1 MSSVTEE
8 IQQLQL
14 RILELEEQ
22 QKEKDESD
30 KKTSI
35 DHNFKV
41 INDVL
46 TEKKTAINNNRY
58 SKSVP
63 LARYYDQELVTHL
76 EAIYN
81 ILQKFIPLKKG
92 ITNSKIFKLLFL
104 FCILIDIPRSLFF
117 NTDQMILVLKKKI
130 KL

>member
-14 RILELEEQ
+14 RILELEK
-22 QKEKDESD
+22 QKNEKDESD
-30 KKTSI
+30 KRTSI

-46 TEKKTAINNNRY
+46 TEKKTSINNNRY

-81 ILQKFIPLKKG
+81 ILQIVDKRLKKLEE
-92 ITNSKIFKLLFL
+92 K
-104 FCILIDIPRSLFF
+104 
-117 NTDQMILVLKKKI
+117 
-130 KL
+130 

>member
-14 RILELEEQ
+14 RIVELEK
-22 QKEKDESD
+22 QKKENDEYD

-35 DHNFKV
+35 DYNFTV

-46 TEKKTAINNNRY
+46 TKKKTAINNNRY

-76 EAIYN
+76 EAVYN
-81 ILQKFIPLKKG
+81 ILRIVDERLKKLED
-92 ITNSKIFKLLFL
+92 K
-104 FCILIDIPRSLFF
+104 
-117 NTDQMILVLKKKI
+117 
-130 KL
+130 

>member
-8 IQQLQL
+8 IQQLQV
-14 RILELEEQ
+14 RILELEKQ
-22 QKEKDESD
+22 KKEKDESD

-35 DHNFKV
+35 DHNFNV
-41 INDVL
+41 INDLL

-81 ILQKFIPLKKG
+81 ILQIVDERLKKLED
-92 ITNSKIFKLLFL
+92 K
-104 FCILIDIPRSLFF
+104 
-117 NTDQMILVLKKKI
+117 
-130 KL
+130 

>member
-1 MSSVTEE
+1 MSSITEE

-14 RILELEEQ
+14 RMLELEKQ

-35 DHNFKV
+35 DHNFTV

-46 TEKKTAINNNRY
+46 VEKKNAIKRNKY
-58 SKSVP
+58 SKLVP
-63 LARYYDQELVTHL
+63 LARYHDQELVTHL

-81 ILQKFIPLKKG
+81 ILQIVDERLKKLEEKS
-92 ITNSKIFKLLFL
+92 I
-104 FCILIDIPRSLFF
+104 
-117 NTDQMILVLKKKI
+117 
-130 KL
+130 

>member
-14 RILELEEQ
+14 RILELEKQ
-22 QKEKDESD
+22 QNEKDDSD

-46 TEKKTAINNNRY
+46 TEKKTKINNNRY

-81 ILQKFIPLKKG
+81 ILQIVDERLKKLEE
-92 ITNSKIFKLLFL
+92 K
-104 FCILIDIPRSLFF
+104 
-117 NTDQMILVLKKKI
+117 
-130 KL
+130 

>member
-1 MSSVTEE
+1 MSSLPEE

-14 RILELEEQ
+14 RILELEKQ
-22 QKEKDESD
+22 KKEKDERD

-41 INDVL
+41 INDLL

-63 LARYYDQELVTHL
+63 LARYYDQQLVTHL
-76 EAIYN
+76 ESIYN
-81 ILQKFIPLKKG
+81 ILQIVDERLKKLED
-92 ITNSKIFKLLFL
+92 K
-104 FCILIDIPRSLFF
+104 
-117 NTDQMILVLKKKI
+117 
-130 KL
+130 

>member
-14 RILELEEQ
+14 RILELEK
-22 QKEKDESD
+22 QKNEKDESD
-30 KKTSI
+30 KKISI

-81 ILQKFIPLKKG
+81 ILQIVDKRLKKLEE
-92 ITNSKIFKLLFL
+92 K
-104 FCILIDIPRSLFF
+104 
-117 NTDQMILVLKKKI
+117 
-130 KL
+130 

>member
-1 MSSVTEE
+1 MSLVTEE

-14 RILELEEQ
+14 RILELEKQ
-22 QKEKDESD
+22 KKEKDESD

-41 INDVL
+41 INDLL
-46 TEKKTAINNNRY
+46 TEKTTAINNNRY

-81 ILQKFIPLKKG
+81 ILQIVDERL
-92 ITNSKIFKLLFL
+92 TKLEE
-104 FCILIDIPRSLFF
+104 
-117 NTDQMILVLKKKI
+117 K
-130 KL
+130 

>member
-1 MSSVTEE
+1 MSSISEE

-14 RILELEEQ
+14 RIVELEKQ
-22 QKEKDESD
+22 KKEKDESD

-41 INDVL
+41 INDLL

-63 LARYYDQELVTHL
+63 LAKYYDQELVTHL
-76 EAIYN
+76 ESIYN
-81 ILQKFIPLKKG
+81 ILQIVDERLKKLED
-92 ITNSKIFKLLFL
+92 K
-104 FCILIDIPRSLFF
+104 
-117 NTDQMILVLKKKI
+117 
-130 KL
+130 

>member
-1 MSSVTEE
+1 MSSITEE

-30 KKTSI
+30 IKTSI

-46 TEKKTAINNNRY
+46 TEKQTAINNNTY

-63 LARYYDQELVTHL
+63 LARYYDQQLVTHL
-76 EAIYN
+76 EAVYN
-81 ILQKFIPLKKG
+81 ILQIVDERLKKLEE
-92 ITNSKIFKLLFL
+92 K
-104 FCILIDIPRSLFF
+104 
-117 NTDQMILVLKKKI
+117 
-130 KL
+130 

>member
-14 RILELEEQ
+14 RILELEKQ
-22 QKEKDESD
+22 KKEKDESD

-35 DHNFKV
+35 EHNFTV

-46 TEKKTAINNNRY
+46 TEKKTAIDKDKY

-63 LARYYDQELVTHL
+63 LARYYDQQLVTHL

-81 ILQKFIPLKKG
+81 ILQIVDERLKKLEE
-92 ITNSKIFKLLFL
+92 K
-104 FCILIDIPRSLFF
+104 
-117 NTDQMILVLKKKI
+117 
-130 KL
+130 

>member
-14 RILELEEQ
+14 RILELEKQ
-22 QKEKDESD
+22 KKEKDENNN
-30 KKTSI
+30 KTSL

-46 TEKKTAINNNRY
+46 TEKKNAIINNRY

-81 ILQKFIPLKKG
+81 VLQIVDERLKK
-92 ITNSKIFKLLFL
+92 LE
-104 FCILIDIPRSLFF
+104 
-117 NTDQMILVLKKKI
+117 KK
-130 KL
+130 

>member
-1 MSSVTEE
+1 MSSLPEE

-14 RILELEEQ
+14 RILELEKQ
-22 QKEKDESD
+22 KKEKDERD

-41 INDVL
+41 INDLL

-63 LARYYDQELVTHL
+63 LARYYDQQLVTHL
-76 EAIYN
+76 ESIYN
-81 ILQKFIPLKKG
+81 ILQIVYERLKKLED
-92 ITNSKIFKLLFL
+92 K
-104 FCILIDIPRSLFF
+104 
-117 NTDQMILVLKKKI
+117 
-130 KL
+130 

>member
-14 RILELEEQ
+14 RILELEK
-22 QKEKDESD
+22 QKNEKDESD

-63 LARYYDQELVTHL
+63 LARYYDQQLVTHL
-76 EAIYN
+76 EAIHN
-81 ILQKFIPLKKG
+81 ILQIVDERLKK
-92 ITNSKIFKLLFL
+92 LE
-104 FCILIDIPRSLFF
+104 
-117 NTDQMILVLKKKI
+117 KK
-130 KL
+130 

>member
-8 IQQLQL
+8 IQQLQV
-14 RILELEEQ
+14 RILELEKQ
-22 QKEKDESD
+22 KKEKDEND

-41 INDVL
+41 INDLL

-58 SKSVP
+58 SKSVS

-81 ILQKFIPLKKG
+81 ILQIVDERLKKLEE
-92 ITNSKIFKLLFL
+92 K
-104 FCILIDIPRSLFF
+104 
-117 NTDQMILVLKKKI
+117 
-130 KL
+130 

>member
-8 IQQLQL
+8 IQQLQV
-14 RILELEEQ
+14 RILELEKQ
-22 QKEKDESD
+22 KKEKDESD

-35 DHNFKV
+35 EHNFTV

-81 ILQKFIPLKKG
+81 ILQIVDKRLKKLEE
-92 ITNSKIFKLLFL
+92 K
-104 FCILIDIPRSLFF
+104 
-117 NTDQMILVLKKKI
+117 
-130 KL
+130 

>member
-14 RILELEEQ
+14 RILDLEKQ
-22 QKEKDESD
+22 KKEKDESD

-46 TEKKTAINNNRY
+46 TEKKTSINNNRY

-81 ILQKFIPLKKG
+81 ILQIVDERLKKLEE
-92 ITNSKIFKLLFL
+92 K
-104 FCILIDIPRSLFF
+104 
-117 NTDQMILVLKKKI
+117 
-130 KL
+130 